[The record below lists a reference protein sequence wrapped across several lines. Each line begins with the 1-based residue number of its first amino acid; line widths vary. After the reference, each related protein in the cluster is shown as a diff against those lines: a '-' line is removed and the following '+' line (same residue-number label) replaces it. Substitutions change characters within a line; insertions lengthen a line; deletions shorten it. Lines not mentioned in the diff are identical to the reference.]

1 MLRCNQRG
9 VLEQSGAPEYDE
21 NLKTHSLFP
30 SSGKASASSAKV
42 VHCLQVSAVQVRTLL
57 GTTRQRTAVYTL
69 DSSFVMCSFTS
80 IQAPH

>member
-9 VLEQSGAPEYDE
+9 VLEQSGAPGFDEY
-21 NLKTHSLFP
+21 LKSHSLFP
-30 SSGKASASSAKV
+30 SSGKASASSAK

-57 GTTRQRTAVYTL
+57 GTTRRRTAVYTL
-69 DSSFVMCSFTS
+69 DSSFAVCSFTS